1 MKRIKFF
8 TGRMMAVML
17 AWSLTMGSL
26 SVPAF
31 GAEVFEDMET
41 AVETADEETAGDS
54 SEAELQDKEEE
65 KDPEKDTAVTEPDS
79 NDDTGR
85 KSDGTAADDSSVEA
99 LQTGE
104 RQDGLV
110 EAPQTE
116 EDQDGPVE
124 APQPGGD
131 QDGDSPAEENA
142 DKAASGEPDELEH
155 VDPQNP
161 IVSDGMEESVSTDAE
176 MGVVESG
183 TCGQNL
189 TWTLDENGLLTIRGK
204 GRMYDYEDRGPWYNE
219 NIEADVEKVV
229 ISSGVTS
236 IGNNAFASGSI
247 ESVEIP
253 QTVTSIGEYAFYDNY
268 WLFTVSIP
276 KGVTLIGEGAFC
288 DCDNLITVNLPG
300 TLAGIGDSAFQSCS
314 RLVNITI
321 PDSVT
326 EIGEYAFA
334 ECEKLQEITI
344 PGGVKKIREG
354 TFYECYELEKV
365 VISKGVTDIERD
377 AFYQCDCSRGV
388 SIPSTVTGIGSYAF
402 YMCDFTSLSIPGSV
416 SGIGDYAFAYCN
428 NLESIDIAEGVKKIG
443 TRAFSYCD
451 SLESVT
457 IPSSVFY
464 IGKLAFSFCD
474 RLKDVTVLALY
485 NTIDEEAFRGC
496 AANLVIKGY
505 AGTGTHMYCD
515 EEHIMFEIITI
526 PLSLADITVADQT
539 YTGKNLTPAPTVMI
553 SSLTL
558 KKGTDYTVSYK
569 NNLNSGTATVT
580 ISGIGNYSGTKTVSF
595 KINKASQTIT
605 VKSTASAIVV
615 GKTAT
620 VSITGAKGV
629 KSYKSSDTSVAA
641 VNASTGLVTGKKAGT
656 VTITA
661 TAAATEN
668 YKAASKTV
676 KITVS
681 DTLKKPGNCHFV
693 KWNNSRYSSCRIG
706 WNKTEWAEGYETL
719 LSWTDGTHASSTVVK
734 PNVLYR
740 DCTVAVNHVSQMKV
754 RAFYTANGKRVYS
767 PWSNVE
773 YITPSPTKLTAK
785 KAGSGS
791 NLKMN
796 ISWNIVYGC
805 NGYNVFITTNPNGKW
820 YWNQSTS
827 EKATATSASIV
838 KCGGAKLK
846 KNTRYYVRIVTR
858 RKRNGVFCT
867 VPMPA
872 NNTYIDSF
880 IIK

>member
-1 MKRIKFF
+1 MVMNMNKIQRLSI
-8 TGRMMAVML
+8 TLMTLLMATTSWAYTVTFNNTSGININ
-17 AWSLTMGSL
+17 ATFKSGGGTITPD
-26 SVPAF
+26 VT
-31 GAEVFEDMET
+31 EV
-41 AVETADEETAGDS
+41 TAGQTVVLTVD
-54 SEAELQDKEEE
+54 EDDDKY
-65 KDPEKDTAVTEPDS
+65 
-79 NDDTGR
+79 
-85 KSDGTAADDSSVEA
+85 
-99 LQTGE
+99 LQTLKIDTDVDAGSATS
-104 RQDGLV
+104 RRSIGIQGNV
-110 EAPQTE
+110 GATQT
-116 EDQDGPVE
+116 GPFTYEFVM
-124 APQPGGD
+124 PIGNVTITPTF
-131 QDGDSPAEENA
+131 A
-142 DKAASGEPDELEH
+142 DRMDIS
-155 VDPQNP
+155 
-161 IVSDGMEESVSTDAE
+161 
-176 MGVVESG
+176 SG
-183 TCGQNL
+183 TYVA
-189 TWTLDENGLLTIRGK
+189 TITLA
-204 GRMYDYEDRGPWYNE
+204 
-219 NIEADVEKVV
+219 EASHVFDWLAHTPV
-229 ISSGVTS
+229 ISS
-236 IGNNAFASGSI
+236 
-247 ESVEIP
+247 
-253 QTVTSIGEYAFYDNY
+253 
-268 WLFTVSIP
+268 
-276 KGVTLIGEGAFC
+276 
-288 DCDNLITVNLPG
+288 
-300 TLAGIGDSAFQSCS
+300 
-314 RLVNITI
+314 
-321 PDSVT
+321 
-326 EIGEYAFA
+326 
-334 ECEKLQEITI
+334 
-344 PGGVKKIREG
+344 
-354 TFYECYELEKV
+354 
-365 VISKGVTDIERD
+365 VISNSD
-377 AFYQCDCSRGV
+377 
-388 SIPSTVTGIGSYAF
+388 
-402 YMCDFTSLSIPGSV
+402 
-416 SGIGDYAFAYCN
+416 
-428 NLESIDIAEGVKKIG
+428 
-443 TRAFSYCD
+443 
-451 SLESVT
+451 
-457 IPSSVFY
+457 
-464 IGKLAFSFCD
+464 
-474 RLKDVTVLALY
+474 
-485 NTIDEEAFRGC
+485 
-496 AANLVIKGY
+496 
-505 AGTGTHMYCD
+505 
-515 EEHIMFEIITI
+515 
-526 PLSLADITVADQT
+526 PLT
-539 YTGKNLTPAPTVMI
+539 
-553 SSLTL
+553 
-558 KKGTDYTVSYK
+558 KGTDYTVSYK

-580 ISGIGNYSGTKTVSF
+580 ISGIGNYTNTKTVSF

>member
-326 EIGEYAFA
+326 EIGGYAFA

-515 EEHIMFEIITI
+515 EEHIMFEIIKI